1 MVKRLRTTIMLRKE
15 EKETLEKNGVDID
28 KYVKL
33 ETIERMRNEICDFID
48 INKNDVIFDNGF
60 LRYEATIIL
69 AHAIDKEK
77 EEEQK

>member
-15 EKETLEKNGVDID
+15 GKETLEKNGVDID

-48 INKNDVIFDNGF
+48 I
-60 LRYEATIIL
+60 
-69 AHAIDKEK
+69 
-77 EEEQK
+77 